1 MQIPK
6 IAICLSLLV
15 VMACASGSQKY
26 ADDYYDQGLVFYER
40 MDYARSVESFDKVLE
55 LDPNGKDNYKVY
67 YNRGSAYLK
76 NRQYTQAIYD
86 FTKALELVPAAQ
98 KQMRYFILE
107 SRGNA
112 LQKDGQI
119 DASIDDY
126 TSAIQLIPLQS
137 KIKNLYHNRGW
148 SWISK
153 QNYDAAIDDFNKA
166 LDRDDDFAPAYY
178 GRAMAWYKKGDYQQA
193 AIDAKDAIKLAPGKK
208 EYDDLLFDIRTAAK
222 KE

>member
-6 IAICLSLLV
+6 IAICLSLLM

-126 TSAIQLIPLQS
+126 TSAIELIPRQQ
-137 KIKNLYHNRGW
+137 KVQYLYHNRGW

-166 LDRDDDFAPAYY
+166 LDRDEENLRRSVD
-178 GRAMAWYKKGDYQQA
+178 RRVKGGQT
-193 AIDAKDAIKLAPGKK
+193 KSGK
-208 EYDDLLFDIRTAAK
+208 RW
-222 KE
+222 